1 MTGPFDAVRALASLA
16 LLVAVLS
23 SSRSVNSQVFRTRDA
38 IIIEGRSDWYP
49 YADLAGH
56 SPMLSERSCFTRD
69 GNLGY
74 CTSVRSC
81 YPTLALPP
89 LHQAETWAIL
99 SSGTCHYARDDG
111 FQVYGVCCLK
121 LATRHDPDHDDD
133 DGRDADGSYG
143 SIQLVLPLNRY
154 TSQLLQPLNFQRPSR
169 RKPGDV
175 ASTSVDADK
184 NMPGFKQSLTCGTG
198 PIKTLTYDE
207 QRLFGPSEADK
218 NSWPGTV
225 SLRFNG
231 KFLCGGSLIGPTQ
244 ILTAA
249 HCVDNVSW
257 GAVSQL
263 SVELGM
269 HVLNPS
275 DAEMKKPVRR
285 IIIHRGWSRS
295 TKYNDIAILILASPV
310 VYTTTVSPVCLP
322 QQGSTN
328 DQEFIKEASSV
339 GWGTIREGVFFSST
353 ALQHT
358 TVKIL
363 DNSQC
368 KESYPNIIGSMLCAI
383 APESNTCQSDS
394 GGPLYNRTSPD
405 APWVQLGIVSHGIGC
420 ARPGYPVVYTRVSNY
435 RTWIRLLSRV

>member
-1 MTGPFDAVRALASLA
+1 MTRPFRAARALASVA

-23 SSRSVNSQVFRTRDA
+23 SSRSVHSQVFRTRDA
-38 IIIEGRSDWYP
+38 FIVEGRSDWYP
-49 YADLAGH
+49 YADLPDRNA
-56 SPMLSERSCFTRD
+56 MLSERSCFTPD

-81 YPTLALPP
+81 YPTLTLPQ
-89 LHQAETWAIL
+89 LHQPQTWAII
-99 SSGTCHYARDDG
+99 SRGTCHYARDDG
-111 FQVYGVCCLK
+111 IQAYGVCCLQV
-121 LATRHDPDHDDD
+121 ATRNDQHD
-133 DGRDADGSYG
+133 DGREAEGAYG

-154 TSQLLQPLNFQRPSR
+154 TSQFLRPFNFQTPSR
-169 RKPGDV
+169 RKPAEV
-175 ASTSVDADK
+175 ASTSVDTNK
-184 NMPGFKQSLTCGTG
+184 NVAGFKQSLTCGTG

-218 NSWPGTV
+218 NSWPATV

-244 ILTAA
+244 VLTAA
-249 HCVDNVSW
+249 HCVDGVSW
-257 GAVSQL
+257 GAINQL
-263 SVELGM
+263 SVEMGM

-310 VYTTTVSPVCLP
+310 VYTTSVSPVCLP
-322 QQGSTN
+322 QQATT
-328 DQEFIKEASSV
+328 EPEIIKEASSV

-363 DNSQC
+363 DNGQC

-420 ARPGYPVVYTRVSNY
+420 ARPGYPVVYTRVSSY
-435 RTWIRLLSRV
+435 RNWIRLVSRV